1 MARQLTIRR
10 KQQYRVLD
18 AGETFN
24 VYIDGQIA
32 AINMGE
38 RRPLS
43 WKVSDGPHLVEFQ
56 AALKKYS
63 PEPVTIPAGTENVTV
78 YMEYESKGM
87 FKRGIWHTKVLV
99 GE

>member
-1 MARQLTIRR
+1 M
-10 KQQYRVLD
+10 LD

-38 RRPLS
+38 RHPLS
-43 WKVSDGPHLVEFQ
+43 WKVSDGAHIVQFQ
-56 AALKKYS
+56 TAIQKYS
-63 PEPVTIPAGTENVTV
+63 PEPVAIPAGTENVTV

-87 FKRGIWHTKVLV
+87 FRRGIWHTTVLT